1 LSAQESTTFE
11 RLRAILAQKFEV
23 APELI
28 DPAARM
34 DQLGID
40 SLAVIEVIFQIEDE
54 FKISIQSDP
63 GELQTLA
70 DLVACVDR
78 LAEEQRGE
86 RASAGA
92 ARP

>member
-1 LSAQESTTFE
+1 LSAQQSTTFE
-11 RLRAILAQKFEV
+11 RLRAILAEKFEV

-28 DPAARM
+28 DPSARM

-78 LAEEQRGE
+78 LAEEQHA

>member
-1 LSAQESTTFE
+1 MSVQESTTFE
-11 RLRAILAQKFEV
+11 RLRAILAEKFEV

-63 GELQTLA
+63 GELQTLG

-78 LAEEQRGE
+78 LAEEQRA
-86 RASAGA
+86 RAAGGA
-92 ARP
+92 AKP

>member
-1 LSAQESTTFE
+1 MSPQEITTFE
-11 RLRAILAQKFEV
+11 RLRAILAEKFEV
-23 APELI
+23 APQLI

-63 GELQTLA
+63 GELQTLG

-78 LAEEQRGE
+78 LANEQCAR
-86 RASAGA
+86 SPSGA
-92 ARP
+92 AKP

>member
-1 LSAQESTTFE
+1 LSVQESTPFE
-11 RLRAILAQKFEV
+11 RLRAILAEKFEV
-23 APELI
+23 PPELI

-63 GELQTLA
+63 GELQTLG

-78 LAEEQRGE
+78 LAEEQRA
-86 RASAGA
+86 RAAAGGA
-92 ARP
+92 KP